1 MTFELDDWI
10 RRLVAPAV
18 LISLVGGASTAGYV
32 VGRNELSE
40 RVATIEARIDSHHMT
55 PDAHHRAVS
64 RSEVVTRAE
73 YEADKARIFESLGE
87 IKALLAELRRQK

>member
-1 MTFELDDWI
+1 MTTEWWQKLMG
-10 RRLVAPAV
+10 PAV

-40 RVATIEARIDSHHMT
+40 RVATIEARIENHHANT
-55 PDAHHRAVS
+55 NAHHVGVLRDD
-64 RSEVVTRAE
+64 VVTRKE

-87 IKALLAELRRQK
+87 IKALLAELRRSR